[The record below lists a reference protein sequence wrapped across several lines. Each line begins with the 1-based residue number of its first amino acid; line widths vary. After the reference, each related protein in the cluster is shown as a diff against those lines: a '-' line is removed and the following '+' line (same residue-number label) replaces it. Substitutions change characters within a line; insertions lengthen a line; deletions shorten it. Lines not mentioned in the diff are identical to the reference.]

1 MFDFAIKELTKRK
14 KLYLLN
20 VITIGLVTAL
30 IIILNS
36 LGTAYKDASKL
47 PFQAVQGTIVIQKNG
62 NVPEDVSGVLL
73 SCSLSPINPGVAN
86 EISQFEGV
94 KNVSSALSLWVF
106 DPDHFKRELGVNWDD
121 SFGENLKAKVIEGS
135 IPANNQEALLEK
147 TYAQQHSLGVGQEL
161 ETAGQRFKVSGI
173 IQMAGNEI
181 VASDVY
187 LNMGAAQQM
196 AYESRNLQATEPFDK
211 TDVNVIFVDADQTN
225 MASVTRQINDTLA
238 KSGTAAGQTP
248 LGQTIGDYNIYTPE
262 SFDSQI
268 SSVFKVSDR
277 LTWIISLIIFVGG
290 ALIIARS
297 VLHGIME
304 RRKEFGIMK
313 SVGFRSWDVQKEIF
327 AETILQVSTG
337 FLAGLIISAVAIIGL
352 AHTTVSV
359 AIPWEL
365 TAYPHFLLA
374 NPEDA
379 NVVQTYFLPI
389 RPEWQ
394 YILMSLA
401 TTVIIGVVAAFIST
415 WQVNRVKPM
424 EVMKYE

>member
-30 IIILNS
+30 IITLNS
-36 LGTAYKDASKL
+36 MGAAYKDASQL

-73 SCSLSPINPGVAN
+73 SCSLASINLGVVN

-94 KNVSSALSLWVF
+94 RNTSSVLSLWVF
-106 DPDHFKRELGVNWDD
+106 DADHFKQVLGVNWDE
-121 SFGENLKAKVIEGS
+121 SFGKNLKAKVIEGA
-135 IPANNQEALLEK
+135 IPADNQEVLLEK
-147 TYAQQHSLGVGQEL
+147 TYAQQYSLGVGQEVQ
-161 ETAGQRFKVSGI
+161 AGSQSLKVSGI

-187 LNMGAAQQM
+187 LNMETAQKM
-196 AYESRNLQATEPFDK
+196 AYESQTLQATEPFDR
-211 TDVNVIFVDADQTN
+211 TDVNVIFVDVDQTN
-225 MASVTRQINDTLA
+225 MASVTRQINDMLVS
-238 KSGTAAGQTP
+238 SGSGAGQTP
-248 LGQTIGDYNIYTPE
+248 LGQTVGSYNIYTPE
-262 SFDSQI
+262 SFDSQV
-268 SSVFKVSDR
+268 SSVFKISDR
-277 LTWIISLIIFVGG
+277 LTWIISLIIFIGG

-297 VLHGIME
+297 VLHSIVE

-327 AETILQVSTG
+327 AETILQVAAG
-337 FLAGLIISAVAIIGL
+337 FLVGLGVSAIAILGL
-352 AHTTVSV
+352 SHTTISI

-365 TAYPHFLLA
+365 TAYPHFLLS

-379 NVVQTYFLPI
+379 NIVQTYFLPI
-389 RPEWQ
+389 GLEPL
-394 YILMSLA
+394 YVLASLA
-401 TTVIIGVVAAFIST
+401 TVVIFGVLAGFIST
-415 WQVNRVKPM
+415 WQVNRLKPM

>member
-1 MFDFAIKELTKRK
+1 MFNFAIKELIKRK

-20 VITIGLVTAL
+20 IITIGLVTAL

-36 LGTAYKDASKL
+36 LGAAYKDASKL
-47 PFQAVQGTIVIQKNG
+47 PFQSVQGTIVIQKNG

-73 SCSLSPINPGVAN
+73 SCSLAPINLGVVN
-86 EISQFEGV
+86 EISQFQGV
-94 KNVSSALSLWVF
+94 KNISSALSLWVF
-106 DPDHFKRELGVNWDD
+106 DADYFKRELGVNWDD
-121 SFGENLKAKVIEGS
+121 NFGKSLKARVIEGS
-135 IPANNQEALLEK
+135 IPANNQEVLLEK
-147 TYAQQHSLGVGQEL
+147 TYAQQHGLGVGQEV
-161 ETAGQRFKVSGI
+161 ETGGQNFKVSGI
-173 IQMAGNEI
+173 IQTSGNEI
-181 VASDVY
+181 VASDIY
-187 LNMGAAQQM
+187 LNMGTAQQM
-196 AYESRNLQATEPFDK
+196 AYQSQNLQAVEPFDK
-211 TDVNVIFVDADQTN
+211 TDVNIIFVDADQTN
-225 MASVTRQINDTLA
+225 MATVTKQINDTLG
-238 KSGTAAGQTP
+238 KNGTAAGQTP

-268 SSVFKVSDR
+268 SSVFKVSDK
-277 LTWIISLIIFVGG
+277 LTWIISLIIFIGG

-297 VLHGIME
+297 VLHSITE

-352 AHTTVSV
+352 AHTTISI

-374 NPEDA
+374 NPNDA
-379 NVVQTYFLPI
+379 NVVQTHFLPI
-389 RPEWQ
+389 GLGPL
-394 YILMSLA
+394 YVLA
-401 TTVIIGVVAAFIST
+401 AFVTTVIIGVLAAFIST
-415 WQVNRVKPM
+415 WQVNRLKPM